1 MAQLLDKIRR
11 AVETSG
17 KTRYRIAKESGISA
31 AQLSRLVNGQSGMT
45 VETIE
50 RLADYLG
57 FRIVIEPKGKSRK
70 DR

>member
-57 FRIVIEPKGKSRK
+57 LRIVIEPKGKSQK

>member
-57 FRIVIEPKGKSRK
+57 FRIVIEPKGKANKGR
-70 DR
+70 

>member
-57 FRIVIEPKGKSRK
+57 FRIVIESKGKSRK

>member
-1 MAQLLDKIRR
+1 MAQLLDKIRQ

-50 RLADYLG
+50 RLAGYLG
-57 FRIVIEPKGKSRK
+57 LRIVVEPKGKSRK